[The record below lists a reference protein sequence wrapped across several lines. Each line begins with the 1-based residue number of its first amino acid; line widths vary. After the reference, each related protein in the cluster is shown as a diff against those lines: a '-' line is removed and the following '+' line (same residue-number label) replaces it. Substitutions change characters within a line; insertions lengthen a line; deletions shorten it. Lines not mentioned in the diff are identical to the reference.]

1 MRRSVVFHI
10 LLLCQCWTWA
20 HSEADSEAAQTVAQ
34 GLQAEIQGVEIN
46 QAESTRETNDTVD
59 LWAELKELRDMTIE
73 LKTDLNSDY
82 SLNSQIFCTI
92 THIFMFA
99 GLEVKI
105 SSIEKEMEGIKREN
119 AGQNVLHSL
128 WGTLNVFA
136 ELENTLNIVKS
147 EVESLKSKN
156 MGELKMGCMFMFTP
170 NQLDLELIFTL
181 IDQPKVVF
189 STALTSG
196 YFGPFNTDVTLK
208 FSKVFINFGQGYNPS
223 TGFFTAPVKGIYY
236 FRYTLLEK
244 RKDMSL
250 GIHLFHNGKHV
261 MGSFEVSDGSHES
274 ISNAIILQLEQ
285 GDEVYMNLL
294 SNHGLYDDGNNYTT
308 FSGFLLFPL

>member
-73 LKTDLNSDY
+73 LKTDLKHYLSRIEV
-82 SLNSQIFCTI
+82 LEEEKL
-92 THIFMFA
+92 

-119 AGQNVLHSL
+119 A
-128 WGTLNVFA
+128 

-147 EVESLKSKN
+147 EVEALKSKN
-156 MGELKMGCMFMFTP
+156 MA
-170 NQLDLELIFTL
+170 LEARMTTNEKEVEEIRREYE
-181 IDQPKVVF
+181 DQPKVVF